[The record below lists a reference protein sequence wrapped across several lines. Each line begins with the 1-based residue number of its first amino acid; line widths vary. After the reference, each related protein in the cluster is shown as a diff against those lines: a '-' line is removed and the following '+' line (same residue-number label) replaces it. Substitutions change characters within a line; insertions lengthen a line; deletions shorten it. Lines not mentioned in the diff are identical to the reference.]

1 MDLDF
6 GKKVAQTA
14 QEMIAQGKDVNQT
27 AKILFDKD
35 PDGFNYGIG
44 IILDGQGAPAKSSA
58 TLAKY
63 AAEEIQSSGT
73 GTYYNS
79 AKLMEQMKK
88 AVLTWQ
94 RIPESYWDKFKL
106 ALPSDA
112 GTGAV
117 KSAVELE
124 LLQNPAYTKIGIE
137 ELGWPAHKA
146 IAKLARVGFME
157 IPQDGVVD
165 AGMLPLYQAGPMNTT
180 GMVRGAEVIQARA
193 EAAAQSGDHVVLD
206 RAYSGFEFARLIDN
220 EPYDTIMKKSFE
232 LQLQPF
238 LDAGVPTSIAISPTK
253 AFVTFAFRPCGFL
266 LVYNPDPAKDKD
278 VTLALNATIRAR
290 GSSFEHPITRGFVKA
305 MINDLPALE
314 AEQTDAFQRLAEA
327 EQLWGTLVAGTAIE
341 ELFSENYAGL
351 FRNPLAKEDAPP
363 AVYGSHLYPV
373 FSQGRCRLNATG
385 LPEDEALAAKHVS
398 VFAQYCLG
406 A

>member
-1 MDLDF
+1 MDLEF

-14 QEMIAQGKDVNQT
+14 QEMLAQGKDVNQT

-35 PDGFNYGIG
+35 PDGYNYGIG
-44 IILDGQGAPAKSSA
+44 IILDGVGAPAKSSA

-63 AAEEIQSSGT
+63 AVDEIQNCGV

-79 AKLMEQMKK
+79 AKLMEQMKA
-88 AVLTWQ
+88 AVLIWQ
-94 RIPESYWDKFKL
+94 RIPESYWDKFNL

-117 KSAVELE
+117 QSAVELA
-124 LLQNPAYTKIGIE
+124 LLQNPQYTTIGIE

-146 IAKLARVGFME
+146 IAKLARVRFKE

-165 AGMLPLYQAGPMNTT
+165 AGDLPLYQAGPMNTT
-180 GMVRGAEVIQARA
+180 GLVRSAEVIQSRA
-193 EAAAQSGDHVVLD
+193 EAAATSGDFVVLD
-206 RAYSGFEFARLIDN
+206 RAYSGFEFARLIN
-220 EPYDTIMKKSFE
+220 SESYDTIMRKSFE
-232 LQLQPF
+232 LQLKPF

-266 LVYNPDPAKDKD
+266 LVYNPDPSKAKD

-290 GSSFEHPITRGFVKA
+290 GSSFEHPITRAFVKA

-314 AEQTDAFQRLAEA
+314 GEQTGAFQRLADA
-327 EQLWGTLVAGTAIE
+327 EKLWGELVAGTAIDDI
-341 ELFSENYAGL
+341 FSENYAGL
-351 FRNPLAKEDAPP
+351 FRNPLAREEAPP

-373 FSQGRCRLNATG
+373 FAQGRCRLNATG
-385 LPEDEALAAKHVS
+385 LPDDEDLAAKHVA
-398 VFAQYCLG
+398 VFAEYCLG

>member
-1 MDLDF
+1 MDLEF

-35 PDGFNYGIG
+35 PDGANYGIG
-44 IILDGQGAPAKSSA
+44 IILDGKGKPAKSSS
-58 TLAKY
+58 TLARY
-63 AAEEIQSSGT
+63 IAEELKNCDV

-79 AKLMEQMKK
+79 AKLMSQIKD
-88 AVLTWQ
+88 AVLRWQ
-94 RIPESYWDKFKL
+94 RIPESYWDKFSL

-117 KSAVELE
+117 KSAIELE
-124 LLQNPAYTKIGIE
+124 LLQNPKYDTIGIE

-146 IAKLARVGFME
+146 IAKLARVGVKE
-157 IPQDGVVD
+157 CPQDGVVD
-165 AGMLPLYQAGPMNTT
+165 AGLLPLYQSGPMNTT
-180 GMVRGAEVIQARA
+180 GMVRSAEVIQARA
-193 EAAAQSGDHVVLD
+193 KAAATSGDHVVLD
-206 RAYSGFEFARLIDN
+206 RAYSGFEFARLIN
-220 EPYDTIMKKSFE
+220 SESFDTIMSKSFE
-232 LQLQPF
+232 LQLKPF

-266 LVYNPDPAKDKD
+266 LVYNPEPSKDKD

-290 GSSFEHPITRGFVKA
+290 GSSFEHPVTRAFVKA
-305 MINDLPALE
+305 MIHDLPALE
-314 AEQTDAFQRLAEA
+314 DEQAGAFQRLADA
-327 EQLWGTLVAGTAIE
+327 ELLWSKLVAGTAIE
-341 ELFSENYAGL
+341 TIFSENYAGL
-351 FRNPLAKEDAPP
+351 FRNPRAKDDAPP

-373 FSQGRCRLNATG
+373 FAQGRCRLNATG
-385 LPEDEALAAKHVS
+385 LPEDEILAAQHVA
-398 VFAQYCLG
+398 VFADYCLG

>member
-1 MDLDF
+1 MDFDF
-6 GKKVAQTA
+6 GKNVAHTA

-27 AKILFDKD
+27 AKILFDND
-35 PDGFNYGIG
+35 PRGANYGIG
-44 IILDGQGAPAKSSA
+44 IILDGEGKPARSSA
-58 TLAKY
+58 TLAQY
-63 AAEEIQSSGT
+63 AADEIQNCGA

-79 AKLMEQMKK
+79 ATLMQQMKK

-94 RIPESYWDKFKL
+94 RIPETYWDKFKL

-124 LLQNPAYTKIGIE
+124 LLLKPNYDKIGIE

-146 IAKLARVGFME
+146 IAKLARVGFKE
-157 IPQDGVVD
+157 VPQDAVVD
-165 AGMLPLYQAGPMNTT
+165 AGHLPLYQAGPMNTT
-180 GMVRGAEVIQARA
+180 GMVRGADIIRARA
-193 EAAAQSGDHVVLD
+193 EAAAQSGDRVILD
-206 RAYSGFEFARLIDN
+206 RAYSGFEYARLISS
-220 EPYDTIMKKSFE
+220 ESYDTIMRNSYE
-232 LQLQPF
+232 LQLKPF

-253 AFVTFAFRPCGFL
+253 AFITFAFRPCGFL
-266 LVYNPDPAKDKD
+266 LVYNPEPARDKE

-290 GSSFEHPITRGFVKA
+290 GSSFEHPVTRAFVKA

-314 AEQTDAFQRLAEA
+314 AEQAGAFTRLADA
-327 EQLWGTLVAGTAIE
+327 EQLWGRLVAGTAIE

-351 FRNPLAKEDAPP
+351 FRNPLAKDDAPP

-385 LPEDEALAAKHVS
+385 IPKDEETAAEHVA
-398 VFAQYCLG
+398 VFAEYCVG

>member
-1 MDLDF
+1 MDLEF
-6 GKKVAQTA
+6 GKKVAHTA

-35 PDGFNYGIG
+35 PEGANYGIG

-63 AAEEIQSSGT
+63 AAVELENCGT

-79 AKLMEQMKK
+79 AKLMEQMKE
-88 AVLTWQ
+88 AVLRWQ
-94 RIPESYWDKFKL
+94 RIPDSYWDKFKL

-117 KSAVELE
+117 QSAVELE
-124 LLQNPAYTKIGIE
+124 LLQNLSYAKIGIE

-146 IAKLARVGFME
+146 IAKLARVGFQE
-157 IPQDGVVD
+157 VPQDGIVEP
-165 AGMLPLYQAGPMNTT
+165 GLLPLYQAGPMNTT
-180 GMVRGAEVIQARA
+180 GLVRSADVIHARA
-193 EAAAQSGDHVVLD
+193 QAAAQSGDHVVLD
-206 RAYSGFEFARLIDN
+206 RAYSGFEFARLIDS
-220 EPYDTIMKKSFE
+220 ESYDTIMRKSFE

-278 VTLALNATIRAR
+278 VTLALNATVRAR
-290 GSSFEHPITRGFVKA
+290 GSSFEHPITRAFVKA

-314 AEQTDAFQRLAEA
+314 AEQAGAFRRLAQA
-327 EQLWGTLVAGTAIE
+327 EKLWGKLVAGTAIE

-351 FRNPLAKEDAPP
+351 FRNPLAKDDAPP

-373 FSQGRCRLNATG
+373 FAQGRCRLNATG
-385 LPEDEALAAKHVS
+385 LPDNEELAATHVA
-398 VFAQYCLG
+398 VFAEYCLG